1 MWKSNGPQ
9 RVKAILSGCLQTA
22 TARMAKII
30 PVSVSPILTLDAS
43 HAAIGIVSLSG
54 LMGLRFKPMAI
65 DDAPIIGREIPFSRL
80 SPHPLDY
87 HPGAVTFV
95 SCWEVAARAVT
106 PLAISCDLR
115 IPWIDNL

>member
-1 MWKSNGPQ
+1 MLRGLDVEVPPVCFLIVLKVQLVP
-9 RVKAILSGCLQTA
+9 GCGG
-22 TARMAKII
+22 AR
-30 PVSVSPILTLDAS
+30 LDS
-43 HAAIGIVSLSG
+43 
-54 LMGLRFKPMAI
+54 
-65 DDAPIIGREIPFSRL
+65 PIIGREIPFSRL